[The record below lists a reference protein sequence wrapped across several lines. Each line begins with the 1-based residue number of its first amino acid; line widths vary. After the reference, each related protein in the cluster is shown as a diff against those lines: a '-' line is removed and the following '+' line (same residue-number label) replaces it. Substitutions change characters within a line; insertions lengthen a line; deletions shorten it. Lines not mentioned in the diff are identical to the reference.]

1 MLMVIIH
8 IFLFL
13 ITTSRSQEASM
24 ASRLLLLL
32 QQPQRRR
39 PKISWAIGILALS
52 QLGDRTPL
60 WKKKEKAWMLCIP
73 CIFNE
78 CDTYFVTVLQEC
90 TSTFILLFQA
100 YFYKFGFLDYL
111 EIREKKTSFPPHL
124 IIFCFRSFVS
134 YLGEEWKEKFSQWK
148 NFLKILCSNI
158 IGLTKNAVSANLT
171 MKPTQKRIN
180 VWLWTH
186 FEAKVLSSHIKHTKW
201 LKVVLIPFF
210 RNKQCLCVS

>member
-1 MLMVIIH
+1 MAKTCQNSNGCCFVSEYTWIIYVTKMLMVIIH

-78 CDTYFVTVLQEC
+78 CGIYFVTVLEDCVLIGNPKYQFFSN
-90 TSTFILLFQA
+90 TSFRYWNIYLFTWNCSILRQNDSFSREDSQIIA
-100 YFYKFGFLDYL
+100 L
-111 EIREKKTSFPPHL
+111 EIL
-124 IIFCFRSFVS
+124 IIFIAS
-134 YLGEEWKEKFSQWK
+134 
-148 NFLKILCSNI
+148 
-158 IGLTKNAVSANLT
+158 
-171 MKPTQKRIN
+171 
-180 VWLWTH
+180 
-186 FEAKVLSSHIKHTKW
+186 
-201 LKVVLIPFF
+201 
-210 RNKQCLCVS
+210 